1 VNLVRYGIAIPQTVP
16 GGGFDPVALQAFLTR
31 AEALGFDS
39 AWTSEQV
46 VGTLPVVSPLPLLA
60 YAAACTERI
69 RLGCSVLVSPLH
81 SPVHLAKDLASLDQL
96 SRGRLEVG
104 LGSGGGFRAFSA
116 FGVDGQTFVA
126 RFNEGLD
133 LVRALW
139 TEPTVDHEGRFWQLK
154 GVAMEPKPVQR
165 PGPPV
170 WFGGGHPDAVRRA
183 VRRADGFFGAGSAT
197 TAQFAAQ
204 VEVARQALD
213 DTGRDPATFRIAKR
227 VYLAVDDDVDRARRT
242 VTAGLHGL
250 YDYFGLPD
258 LTPVAVHG
266 PPDAVVEGVRAVI
279 DAGAEL
285 VLLNP
290 LADDAHQLERLAA
303 EVIPHLT

>member
-1 VNLVRYGIAIPQTVP
+1 MRYGIAIPQY
-16 GGGFDPVALQAFLTR
+16 VADGSFHPPAVKAFLAR

-46 VGTLPVVSPLPLLA
+46 VGTLPMVSPLELLA

-69 RLGCSVLVSPLH
+69 RLGCSVLVSTLH
-81 SPVHLAKDLASLDQL
+81 SPLHLAKDLASLDQL

-104 LGSGGGFRAFSA
+104 VGNGGGFRAFAA
-116 FGVDGQTFVA
+116 FGVEGDSFVA

-139 TEPTVDHEGRFWQLK
+139 SEPRVDLDGRFWQLK
-154 GVAMEPKPVQR
+154 GVAMEPKPFQK

-170 WFGGGHPDAVRRA
+170 WFGAGHPQAVRRA
-183 VRRADGFFGAGSAT
+183 VHRADGFFGAGSAT
-197 TAQFAAQ
+197 TAQFADQ
-204 VEVARQALD
+204 VAVARQALD
-213 DTGRDPATFRIAKR
+213 DAGRDPATFGLAKR

-258 LTPVAVHG
+258 LTPVAVYG
-266 PPDAVVEGVRAVI
+266 PPEVVADGLRAVI

-285 VLLNP
+285 IMLNP
-290 LADDAHQLERLAA
+290 LAQDADQIERLAT
-303 EVIPHLT
+303 EVIPLLS